1 MIPHISTNFRPMSSH
16 NTSFHHPAVPHL
28 HLAVSTRKVKTK
40 KSPTFCHPSL
50 PGQHSLCEVESGG
63 HCEGVAGG
71 GDGGGGSGSSVL
83 SETGAARRDVFRQ
96 LARNREKQTGREKSF
111 FN

>member
-1 MIPHISTNFRPMSSH
+1 M
-16 NTSFHHPAVPHL
+16 
-28 HLAVSTRKVKTK
+28 KTK

-63 HCEGVAGG
+63 HCEEVAGGGGG

-111 FN
+111 FNGSAQPKPKAYIKTSDHLGLFHVNQILRLHL